1 MVRARSHPALSGVK
15 PVTQMRAFQFFA
27 CTSQCFRWS
36 GRCVPLSFCQTC
48 GLTGV
53 STCRRRCCRWRFDG
67 SAAVPRARSCPSQ
80 SLNLP
85 QEGVQLLLR
94 CRHPLVGTVRPQQ
107 LLRFAALAQNPLD
120 SVKITFSHPKHS
132 LRLLPDGICCFLKS
146 PHCWIRC
153 WSWVCLDNQNSLLL
167 VRLSGFFSASGVNSE
182 QKLRWPGLPALL
194 FSSPHGAGATGSVF
208 SSCFRLPVGHRRS
221 CPRASFSSCFRLP
234 VGHRRFLSSGNP
246 PCSLPPTCDLFFLDN
261 CCARCNNS
269 GSHEVMLN

>member
-1 MVRARSHPALSGVK
+1 
-15 PVTQMRAFQFFA
+15 MRAFQFFA

-36 GRCVPLSFCQTC
+36 GRCVPLSFCKTC

-53 STCRRRCCRWRFDG
+53 STCRKRCCRWRFDG

-132 LRLLPDGICCFLKS
+132 LRLLPDGIAAFSSRLTAGS
-146 PHCWIRC
+146 GVGLGFALTTRTAF
-153 WSWVCLDNQNSLLL
+153 CLSGCLVSSLLPESTRNRSC
-167 VRLSGFFSASGVNSE
+167 VGQDFRLYLLFFASRCRSYRFSLLFLFSAAGWSSTFLSSGVF
-182 QKLRWPGLPALL
+182 LFLFPAAGG
-194 FSSPHGAGATGSVF
+194 SST
-208 SSCFRLPVGHRRS
+208 
-221 CPRASFSSCFRLP
+221 
-234 VGHRRFLSSGNP
+234 FLSSGNP
-246 PCSLPPTCDLFFLDN
+246 PCSCLRPVTFFFWT
-261 CCARCNNS
+261 
-269 GSHEVMLN
+269 MLRSL